1 MPSQRCV
8 IYVLHG
14 LQKNSF
20 VFYRKNRYK
29 SANGQPASRM
39 NTCTAERPFALK
51 MILIHLITVTVFFP
65 WLTPFSSSAWLSIP
79 PSVYP
84 RVRRMREPRYIC
96 GFCGRVSASRGKP
109 LVNSIDKASIN
120 GSYNGNNRKRIKRRF
135 FFEVIMTSQ
144 YSTISILFLISGLIT
159 IYRKSY

>member
-1 MPSQRCV
+1 
-8 IYVLHG
+8 
-14 LQKNSF
+14 
-20 VFYRKNRYK
+20 
-29 SANGQPASRM
+29 
-39 NTCTAERPFALK
+39 
-51 MILIHLITVTVFFP
+51 
-65 WLTPFSSSAWLSIP
+65 
-79 PSVYP
+79 
-84 RVRRMREPRYIC
+84 MREPRYIC